1 MITRNGD
8 IIFGMVSFGMAMITH
23 NSNNRIRNI
32 NNSTCYATG
41 SSLSNMYLYKIA
53 NPIDFTTNTTTSS
66 SGLFLWIGNGDTI
79 TPLSK
84 YNYDLGNRYDIAD
97 LGIGTQTITF
107 DNNGRPIVSAI
118 FTNDT
123 QSSMIINEVGLFGK
137 TPSLNID
144 DSEDTT
150 KILLLG
156 RELITATTLEPNTSI
171 KVNFKLSIS

>member
-1 MITRNGD
+1 MVTRNGD
-8 IIFGMVSFGMAMITH
+8 IIFGMVSFGMSMSTQNI
-23 NSNNRIRNI
+23 NNRIRNI
-32 NNSTCYATG
+32 NNSTCYTNAN
-41 SSLSNMYLYKIA
+41 SLSGMYLNKIA
-53 NPIDFTTNTTTSS
+53 NPIDFTTGALSSS

-107 DNNGRPIVSAI
+107 DNNGRPIISAI
-118 FTNDT
+118 FTNNT

-137 TPSLNID
+137 TSSLVID
-144 DSEDTT
+144 GSEDTT

-171 KVNFKLSIS
+171 KVNFELYIS

>member
-8 IIFGMVSFGMAMITH
+8 IIFGMVSFGMAMITQ

-32 NNSTCYATG
+32 NNSTCYTT
-41 SSLSNMYLYKIA
+41 SYSLSNIYLNKIA
-53 NPIDFTTNTTTSS
+53 NPIDFTTSLSSSS

-79 TPLSK
+79 IPLSK

-107 DNNGRPIVSAI
+107 DNNGRPIISAI
-118 FTNDT
+118 FTNNT

-137 TPSLNID
+137 TTSLVID

-150 KILLLG
+150 EILLLG
-156 RELITATTLEPNTSI
+156 RELITAITLEPNTSI
-171 KVNFKLSIS
+171 KVNFELYIS

>member
-8 IIFGMVSFGMAMITH
+8 TIFGMISFGMSMSTQ
-23 NSNNRIRNI
+23 NTNNRIRNI
-32 NNSTCYATG
+32 NNSTCYSSG
-41 SSLSNMYLYKIA
+41 SSLSNVYLNKIA
-53 NPIDFTTNTTTSS
+53 SPIDFTTSPTSS
-66 SGLFLWIGNGDTI
+66 ASGLFLWIGNGDTL

-97 LGIGTQTITF
+97 LGIGTQTMTF
-107 DNNGRPIVSAI
+107 DGNGRPIISAI
-118 FTNDT
+118 FTNNT
-123 QSSMIINEVGLFGK
+123 QSSIIINEVGLFGK
-137 TPSLNID
+137 TSSLNID

-171 KVNFKLSIS
+171 KVNFKLCIS

>member
-8 IIFGMVSFGMAMITH
+8 IIFGMVSFGIAMSTQ

-41 SSLSNMYLYKIA
+41 SSLSSMYLSKIA
-53 NPIDFTTNTTTSS
+53 NPIDFTTSASTSI
-66 SGLFLWIGNGDTI
+66 SGLFLWIGNGDTL

-107 DNNGRPIVSAI
+107 DNNGRTIISGI
-118 FTNDT
+118 FTNNA

-137 TPSLNID
+137 TTSLNID
-144 DSEDTT
+144 GGEDTT

-171 KVNFKLSIS
+171 KVNFKLGVS

>member
-8 IIFGMVSFGMAMITH
+8 IIFGMITFGVSMSSQ
-23 NSNNRIRNI
+23 NPNNRIRNI
-32 NNSTCYATG
+32 NNSTCYTT
-41 SSLSNMYLYKIA
+41 SNSLSNIYLNKIA
-53 NPIDFTTNTTTSS
+53 NPIDFTTSSSSSS

-97 LGIGTQTITF
+97 LGIGTQTMTF
-107 DNNGRPIVSAI
+107 DNNGRAIISAI
-118 FTNDT
+118 FTNNS
-123 QSSMIINEVGLFGK
+123 QSSIIINEVGLFGK
-137 TPSLNID
+137 TSSLNID

-156 RELITATTLEPNTSI
+156 RELITATTIEPNTSI